1 MYYID
6 TSVLVAYYCP
16 EPISET
22 AEMLIIGSVRP
33 CISSL
38 TEVELASAL
47 SRKIREKNLS
57 PEDGNKIFNQ
67 FQSHLELSLYALTV
81 VEDRHYQTAKNWI
94 VQFSTSLRTLDALHL
109 AIAAE
114 GDLTLLTADNHL
126 DLSAKYFGID
136 VVNVANNQKD

>member
-1 MYYID
+1 MYYLD
-6 TSVLVAYYCP
+6 TSVLAAYYCP
-16 EPISET
+16 EPLSEKVEKIVIS
-22 AEMLIIGSVRP
+22 AKRP

-38 TEVELASAL
+38 TEVELASAI

-67 FQSHLELSLYALTV
+67 FQTHLKESLFRLIT

-94 VQFSTSLRTLDALHL
+94 LQFAVPLKTLDALHL

-114 GDLTLLTADNHL
+114 GDFTLLTADRQL
-126 DLSAKYFGID
+126 VRSAKYFGIN
-136 VVNVANNQKD
+136 VVNLLNYVK